1 MKLNKIDKVEYY
13 QQLTDTYRIK
23 KTFSNDYIQN
33 EVAELISKS
42 LLFEHHTESNL
53 FLFVKKD
60 FGMRVYYYIG
70 NSEEIADFSS
80 IDNIVI
86 EILYRGEKFYPQ
98 DEIDY
103 LQKCGFEINL
113 IRDQY
118 CGIYKDLNQPKFVN
132 HSVIMSFAENLKEVE
147 TACLLF
153 NDTFDN
159 LSGDFISP
167 SSYTEYFENNHILI
181 AKDTE
186 NNFLGALHQTI
197 EKGVAWISHVAVLP
211 EARGKHIGQ
220 ALLNEFIH
228 RNYTTEKQRYM
239 FWVQKQNTVAVNMYE
254 KKGFKYLNKST
265 ISLIKK

>member
-1 MKLNKIDKVEYY
+1 MNLNKINKIEDY
-13 QQLTDTYRIK
+13 QLLTDTYSTNKIY
-23 KTFSNDYIQN
+23 SNDYIQN
-33 EVAELISKS
+33 EVSELISQG
-42 LLFEHHTESNL
+42 LLSEYHTVSNL

-70 NSEEIADFSS
+70 NVNEIADFSMQ
-80 IDNIVI
+80 NNLVV

-98 DEIDY
+98 NEIDY
-103 LQKCGFEINL
+103 LQKCGFKINL

-118 CGIYKDLNQPKFVN
+118 CGVYKDLIQSEPINN
-132 HSVIMSFAENLKEVE
+132 VIISLAENIEEVE

-159 LSGDFISP
+159 LSGDYIP
-167 SSYTEYFENNHILI
+167 KNEYIKLLNNKQIYI
-181 AKDTE
+181 AKDNE
-186 NNFLGALHQTI
+186 GNFLGSLHQTI
-197 EKGVAWISHVAVLP
+197 DKSVAWISHITVLP
-211 EARGKHIGQ
+211 EARGKHVGQ
-220 ALLNEFIH
+220 ALLNEFIQ

-239 FWVQKQNTVAVNMYE
+239 FWVQKQNAVAVNMYE

>member
-1 MKLNKIDKVEYY
+1 MNLNRINKIEDY
-13 QQLTDTYRIK
+13 QSLTNTYCVNKIY
-23 KTFSNDYIQN
+23 SNDYIQN
-33 EVAELISKS
+33 EVGELINKGS
-42 LLFEHHTESNL
+42 LSEYHTESNL

-70 NSEEIADFSS
+70 NTNEIADFS
-80 IDNIVI
+80 NQNNLVV

-98 DEIDY
+98 NEIDY

-118 CGIYKDLNQPKFVN
+118 CGVYKDLNQSEYIN
-132 HSVIMSFAENLKEVE
+132 NNVIISFAENLKEVE
-147 TACLLF
+147 TSCLLF

-167 SSYTEYFENNHILI
+167 SSYSEYLEKRQILI
-181 AKDTE
+181 AKDNE

-197 EKGVAWISHVAVLP
+197 EKGVAWISHVVVLS
-211 EARGKHIGQ
+211 EARGKHVGQ
-220 ALLNEFIH
+220 ALLNEF
-228 RNYTTEKQRYM
+228 
-239 FWVQKQNTVAVNMYE
+239 VQKQNTVAVNMYE